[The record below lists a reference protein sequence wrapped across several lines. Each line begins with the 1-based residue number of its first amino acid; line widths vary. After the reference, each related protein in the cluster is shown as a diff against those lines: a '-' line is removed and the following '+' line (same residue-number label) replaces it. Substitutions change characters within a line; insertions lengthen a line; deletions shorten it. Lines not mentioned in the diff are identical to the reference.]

1 MVLSRFWLVIFISSI
16 FFIVAGLFT
25 SNHYSIDY
33 MLNGKKD
40 NPVLIG
46 EKYLTKLPKSL
57 QDSLKIA
64 PEWTV
69 IVDFNSSDV
78 DTTYV
83 YKNKTVQIYS
93 GLQKSDGLLETCKTS
108 LFDLILPLMAY
119 LAFFCGIM
127 QLLIDSGAT
136 ERLARRLSPFFMK
149 VFPIQHIIN

>member
-64 PEWTV
+64 PESTV
-69 IVDFNSSDV
+69 IVDFNSSDA

-93 GLQKSDGLLETCKTS
+93 GLQKSD
-108 LFDLILPLMAY
+108 
-119 LAFFCGIM
+119 
-127 QLLIDSGAT
+127 
-136 ERLARRLSPFFMK
+136 
-149 VFPIQHIIN
+149 